1 MNRRSRPTPRAGLT
15 PKAGTCSVV
24 MVGGWG
30 EEMRNTKGSK
40 GTVRSPSYP
49 NCKPNSTILM
59 SGMGLGQ
66 NGEIQKSFLWTL
78 LEGQKWTEW
87 TEKE

>member
-1 MNRRSRPTPRAGLT
+1 ML
-15 PKAGTCSVV
+15 V
-24 MVGGWG
+24 
-30 EEMRNTKGSK
+30 
-40 GTVRSPSYP
+40 
-49 NCKPNSTILM
+49 

-66 NGEIQKSFLWTL
+66 KSEIQNSFLWTL